1 MTDKK
6 IFIIDD
12 DEALTDVLKDFF
24 EKYGITSHVYTEP
37 PDLKKELEEKN
48 PHTVLLDIVF
58 RKISGIELLEQV
70 KKLRP
75 NMPVIMMTG
84 FADQEKNLD
93 SLRRGAYAFLGKPFL
108 SFEGLYHTVN
118 NAINYYIEF
127 LKTSELTGE
136 IQRQREI
143 EKLNLIELEF
153 LKTLQHMIGE
163 AEKPASILKNFFG
176 LLKTFIPFD
185 IFAALIQ
192 ENGEIIIEIFPN
204 VKADKKVVDFVSN
217 ILSARMSNGA
227 SIEKHPKVVMNDER
241 TVPRS
246 DDGDFNHLVSDLS
259 TKSRV
264 YGHAGLFRASPF
276 NINEEATFNR
286 FCSHIS
292 LALEKINLFNEIK
305 LLSIHDSLTGIY
317 NHAFIVKALEEE
329 VGRSERY
336 GSHLT
341 ILLLDIDDF
350 KSVND
355 THGHLAGDYVLNKVA
370 KILEAG
376 MRNIDIIGRYGGEE
390 FLVIL
395 PETVGEQGFRV
406 SERLRKDIENEN
418 FVYGDDVIK
427 VTVSGGIA
435 CYSHGTDAK
444 KLIKLA
450 DDNLY
455 KAKKI
460 GKNRICYERE

>member
-1 MTDKK
+1 MIEKR

-12 DEALTDVLKDFF
+12 DETLTNVLSDFF
-24 EKYGITSHVYTEP
+24 EKYGIVSYVYTEP
-37 PDLKKELEEKN
+37 PDLEKELEEKN

-58 RKISGIELLEQV
+58 RKISGIDLLEQI

-93 SLRRGAYAFLGKPFL
+93 SLRRGAYAFLGKPFG

-118 NAINYYIEF
+118 NAINYYVEF
-127 LKTSELTGE
+127 LKTSDLTEE

-163 AEKPASILKNFFG
+163 AEKPASVLKHFFG

-192 ENGEIIIEIFPN
+192 EDGEIIIEIFPN

-217 ILSARMSNGA
+217 ALSERMANGGF
-227 SIEKHPKVVMNDER
+227 IEKYPRVIMNEEK
-241 TVPRS
+241 PSQRS
-246 DDGDFNHLVSDLS
+246 NDGDFYHLVSDLS
-259 TKSRV
+259 TKSRI
-264 YGHAGLFRASPF
+264 YGHAGLFRASRF
-276 NINEEATFNR
+276 NTNEEATFNR

-305 LLSIHDSLTGIY
+305 LLSIHDSLTGVY

-350 KSVND
+350 KNVND
-355 THGHLAGDYVLNKVA
+355 TYGHLAGDYVLGRVA

-376 MRNIDIIGRYGGEE
+376 MRNIDVIGRYGGEE

-406 SERLRKDIENEN
+406 SERLRKDIEKED

-435 CYSHGTDAK
+435 CHSHGADAK
-444 KLIKLA
+444 KIIKLA
-450 DDNLY
+450 DDNMY

-460 GKNRICYERE
+460 GKNRICHERE

>member
-1 MTDKK
+1 MTNKK

-12 DEALTDVLKDFF
+12 DENLTPVLKEFF
-24 EKYGITSHVYTEP
+24 EKYGITSYVYTEP
-37 PDLKKELEEKN
+37 PDLRKELEQNK
-48 PHTVLLDIVF
+48 PHTILLDIVF
-58 RKISGIELLEQV
+58 KKTSGIKLLEQV

-93 SLRRGAYAFLGKPFL
+93 SLRKGAYAFMPKPFS
-108 SFEGLYHTVN
+108 SFESLYHTVN
-118 NAINYYIEF
+118 NAINYYMEF

-143 EKLNLIELEF
+143 EKLNLMELEF

-185 IFAALIQ
+185 VFAALVHD
-192 ENGEIIIEIFPN
+192 NDEIIIEIFPN
-204 VKADKKVVDFVSN
+204 ARAGKKVIDFVSN
-217 ILSARMSNGA
+217 TLSERISDGG
-227 SIEKHPKVVMNDER
+227 SSETQPKVIMNEEKPAR
-241 TVPRS
+241 GP
-246 DDGDFNHLVSDLS
+246 DDGDLNYVVSDLS
-259 TKSRV
+259 TTSLV

-276 NINEEATFNR
+276 DENEKATFNR

-292 LALEKINLFNEIK
+292 LALEKIRLFNEIK
-305 LLSIHDSLTGIY
+305 LLSIHDSLTGVY

-341 ILLLDIDDF
+341 IVLFDIDDF
-350 KSVND
+350 KMVND
-355 THGHLAGDYVLNKVA
+355 TYGHLAGDHVLDRVA
-370 KILEAG
+370 KILEAR
-376 MRNIDIIGRYGGEE
+376 MRNIDIVGRYGGEE

-395 PETVGEQGFRV
+395 PETVGDQGFNV
-406 SERLRKDIENEN
+406 SERLRKDIEHED
-418 FVYGDDVIK
+418 FVYGDDIIK
-427 VTVSGGIA
+427 ITVSGGVATYRRGI
-435 CYSHGTDAK
+435 DAK
-444 KLIKLA
+444 KIIKLA

-460 GKNRICYERE
+460 GKNRICYEKE

>member
-1 MTDKK
+1 MINKQ

-12 DEALTDVLKDFF
+12 DDDLNAVLKEFF
-24 EKYGITSHVYTEP
+24 EQRGITSYVYTEP

-58 RKISGIELLEQV
+58 KKISGLELLEQI

-93 SLRRGAYAFLGKPFL
+93 SLRKGAYAFLAKPFS
-108 SFEGLYHTVN
+108 SFEGLFHTVN
-118 NAINYYIEF
+118 NAISYYIEF
-127 LKTSELTGE
+127 LRTSELTGE
-136 IQRQREI
+136 IQKQREI

-185 IFAALIQ
+185 IFATLVQ
-192 ENGEIIIEIFPN
+192 DNDEILIEIFPN
-204 VKADKKVVDFVSN
+204 VIADKKVVDFVSKT
-217 ILSARMSNGA
+217 LSERMSNGG
-227 SIEKHPKVVMNDER
+227 SVEKCAKVIMNDEKAA
-241 TVPRS
+241 PRS
-246 DDGDFNHLVSDLS
+246 DDGAFNYVISDLS

-264 YGHAGLFRASPF
+264 YGHAGLFRTSSF
-276 NINEEATFNR
+276 NLNEEATFNR

-292 LALEKINLFNEIK
+292 LALEKIRLFNEIK
-305 LLSIHDSLTGIY
+305 LLSIHDSLTGVY

-341 ILLLDIDDF
+341 ALLLDIDDF
-350 KSVND
+350 KRVND
-355 THGHLAGDYVLNKVA
+355 TYGHLAGDFVLKRVA
-370 KILEAG
+370 KVLEAG
-376 MRNIDIIGRYGGEE
+376 MRNIDIVGRYGGEE

-395 PETVGEQGFRV
+395 PETVGEQGFAV
-406 SERLRKDIENEN
+406 SERLRSDIETEN

-435 CYSHGTDAK
+435 CYSHGVDAK
-444 KLIKLA
+444 EIIKLA
-450 DDNLY
+450 DDNMY
-455 KAKKI
+455 KAKKV
-460 GKNRICYERE
+460 GKNRIYYERE

>member
-1 MTDKK
+1 MINKK

-12 DEALTDVLKDFF
+12 DETLTDVLKDFF
-24 EKYGITSHVYTEP
+24 EKYGITTYVYTEP
-37 PDLKKELEEKN
+37 PDLNEEIEQKN
-48 PHTVLLDIVF
+48 PHTILLDIIF
-58 RKISGIELLEQV
+58 KKTSGIELLEQI
-70 KKLRP
+70 KKMRP
-75 NMPVIMMTG
+75 NIPVIMMTG
-84 FADQEKNLD
+84 FADQEKNLN
-93 SLRRGAYAFLGKPFL
+93 SLRKGAYAFLSKPFN

-118 NAINYYIEF
+118 NAINYYMEF
-127 LKTSELTGE
+127 LKTAELTGE

-143 EKLNLIELEF
+143 EKLNLMELEF

-192 ENGEIIIEIFPN
+192 DHGEIIIEIFPN
-204 VKADKKVVDFVSN
+204 VKAEKKIIDFVSN
-217 ILSARMSNGA
+217 TLSERMAKGG
-227 SIEKHPKVVMNDER
+227 SIEKHPKVIMNDEENFPGSR
-241 TVPRS
+241 P
-246 DDGDFNHLVSDLS
+246 GDFNYIISDLS
-259 TKSRV
+259 TKTLV
-264 YGHAGLFRASPF
+264 YGHAGLFRALNFSP
-276 NINEEATFNR
+276 NEQATFNR

-305 LLSIHDSLTGIY
+305 LLSIHDSLTGVY

-355 THGHLAGDYVLNKVA
+355 TYGHLAGDYVLDRVA

-395 PETVGEQGFRV
+395 PETVGDQGFLV
-406 SERLRKDIENEN
+406 SERLRRDIENEN
-418 FVYGDDVIK
+418 FAYGDDLMK

-435 CYSHGTDAK
+435 CYGQGTDAK